1 MSIITISNRQPGSTP
16 PVIVALD
23 NGILEIIQADWTF
36 RLTLEQARDLA
47 AVIPILLAQEGA
59 KCA

>member
-16 PVIVALD
+16 PVIVGVD
-23 NGILEIIQADWTF
+23 NGILEIIQAAWTF